1 MSGRRLRPL
10 PVRLL
15 PLRLLP
21 VTGVLVL
28 LLVGAGCGGSGR
40 LLEQASLSRS
50 LLTPSTTDRIDLTYT
65 LSRAARVSVALTLP
79 SGEAVPLLSDEPR
92 PAAGSYVHAIDGTVP
107 ADEQPG
113 QRRVLADGTYRVSLD
128 ARDATGRSETAAF
141 EVQIRGADQTV
152 PGVEG
157 IAVFPPVLTPNF
169 DGIDDVA
176 SITYRLTKRARV
188 FAYATD
194 AAGQRVFVGTQEL
207 LEPGE
212 YREVWD
218 GTSKERPLPDGVY
231 NFTVRA
237 TDLAG
242 NTVLAS
248 APVTIASSGRPDARI
263 LRIAFTPRRLML
275 GDALDVEMVVRN
287 VGTVPLR
294 TGGPEP
300 GFTYSSFDTFS
311 AIEGRR
317 HVDRLGVWR
326 VGVDWA
332 GSPTASGS
340 KYPYRWGLGRDL
352 EPGGEATIVGRITL
366 DHGPNLDRQI
376 GVPTNRFFLYG
387 GLIHEGIAFQDD
399 RVGGT
404 WIEVGY

>member
-1 MSGRRLRPL
+1 MSLRF
-10 PVRLL
+10 
-15 PLRLLP
+15 LR
-21 VTGVLVL
+21 VG
-28 LLVGAGCGGSGR
+28 LLVGLLALLLTVAGCGASGR
-40 LLEQASLSRS
+40 LLEQAGLSRTT
-50 LLTPSTTDRIDLTYT
+50 LTPSTTDQLDLSYT
-65 LSRAARVSVALTLP
+65 LSRAARVSVTLALPDGGT
-79 SGEAVPLLSDEPR
+79 VPLLADEPR
-92 PAAGSYVHAIDGTVP
+92 PASGGYVHAIDGTVP
-107 ADEQPG
+107 TTEAPG
-113 QRRVLADGTYRVSLD
+113 ERRVLPDGAYRVRLE
-128 ARDATGRSETAAF
+128 ARDGAGRSESAAF
-141 EVQIRGADQTV
+141 DLQISGADLA
-152 PGVEG
+152 PPAIDGL
-157 IAVFPPVLTPNF
+157 AVYPAVLTPNF

-218 GTSKERPLPDGVY
+218 GTNRERPLPDGAY
-231 NFTVRA
+231 QFTVRA

-248 APVTIASSGRPDARI
+248 APLAIASSGRPDARI
-263 LRIAFTPRRLML
+263 LRIAFAPRRLMV
-275 GDALDVEMVVRN
+275 GDVLQVEFVVRN

-294 TGGPEP
+294 SGGPES
-300 GFTYSSFDTFS
+300 GYTYSSFDTFS
-311 AIEGRR
+311 AIESRQ
-317 HVDRLGVWR
+317 HIDRLGVWR

-332 GSPTASGS
+332 GSPSASGS

-352 EPGGEATIVGRITL
+352 EPGAESTIIGRISM
-366 DHGPNLDRQI
+366 DHGPNLDRLV
-376 GVPTNRFFLYG
+376 GPPSNRFYLYG

-399 RVGGT
+399 RIGGT

>member
-1 MSGRRLRPL
+1 MS
-10 PVRLL
+10 VRFVRVGSLVGLL
-15 PLRLLP
+15 AL
-21 VTGVLVL
+21 L
-28 LLVGAGCGGSGR
+28 LLVAGCGSSGR
-40 LLEQASLSRS
+40 LLEQAGLSRMS
-50 LLTPSTTDRIDLTYT
+50 LTPSTTDRLDLSYT
-65 LSRAARVSVALTLP
+65 LSRAARVSVTLAMP
-79 SGEAVPLLSDEPR
+79 NGGTVLLLADEPR
-92 PAAGSYVHAIDGTVP
+92 PAAGGYVHAIDGTVP
-107 ADEQPG
+107 TTDPPG
-113 QRRVLADGTYRVSLD
+113 ERRVLPDGAYRVSIE
-128 ARDATGRSETAAF
+128 ARDAAGRSESAAF
-141 EVQIRGADQTV
+141 DLEISGADLA
-152 PGVEG
+152 PPAIDGM
-157 IAVFPPVLTPNF
+157 AVYPAALTPNF

-218 GTSKERPLPDGVY
+218 GTNKERPLPDGAY
-231 NFTVRA
+231 QFTVRA

-242 NTVLAS
+242 NTVLAN
-248 APVTIASSGRPDARI
+248 APLAIASSGRPDARI
-263 LRIAFTPRRLML
+263 LRITFAPRRLMA
-275 GDALDVEMVVRN
+275 GDVLQVEFVVRN

-300 GFTYSSFDTFS
+300 GYTYSSFDTFS
-311 AIEGRR
+311 AIEDRQ
-317 HVDRLGVWR
+317 HIDRLGVWR

-332 GSPTASGS
+332 GSPSASGS

-352 EPGGEATIVGRITL
+352 EPGAEATIIGRISM
-366 DHGPNLDRQI
+366 DHGPNLDRMI
-376 GVPTNRFFLYG
+376 GPLSNRFYLYG